1 MAESLSPFGAH
12 PRQLLLIIA
21 EWQEDAPS
29 HFEVQTSSA
38 GQTLTSQGTFNRGL
52 RWKGLPASALQK

>member
-1 MAESLSPFGAH
+1 MAEGLGSFSAH

-21 EWQEDAPS
+21 EPQEDAPS

-38 GQTLTSQGTFNRGL
+38 GQTLTSQGTFYTGL
-52 RWKGLPASALQK
+52 RWKDLPASALQK